1 MSVFHDI
8 KSLKLRAS
16 YSTVVSDVRLSDV
29 EMDVAVDEPVD
40 GAMRAMSVEK
50 CECPVKATGDSCEVR
65 YKVTKPSCASNILKT
80 RHPFFFFFIIARLDY
95 SLFQSLLH
103 IPF

>member
-50 CECPVKATGDSCEVR
+50 
-65 YKVTKPSCASNILKT
+65 
-80 RHPFFFFFIIARLDY
+80 
-95 SLFQSLLH
+95 
-103 IPF
+103 